1 MEKNTI
7 DHMEELKQ
15 QFAILTDKLES
26 QEINNER
33 LLRTV
38 MKTKMKS
45 INKYYYWLFFLGLP
59 IMILCFQTFYCK
71 GQVSLLFYVSTVLLA
86 VLDTICGMVINK
98 MGNNQWQ
105 EADLLTARQTLV
117 QMKQRRK
124 KGEIISIPLVIIW
137 LSFFVLEVFR
147 SSANAFM
154 LSTFAVIGGLLGLGI
169 GLLAYRKMQ
178 RTNDELIREIDQMKK
193 PFKEILHYEKN
204 FNFCDA
210 FMHRSSERQCPVVM

>member
-1 MEKNTI
+1 MEKNTM

-33 LLRTV
+33 LFRTV

-59 IMILCFQTFYCK
+59 IIILCFQTFYSK

-124 KGEIISIPLVIIW
+124 KVEIISIPLVMIW
-137 LSFFVLEVFR
+137 LSFFVLELF
-147 SSANAFM
+147 SSSTNALM
-154 LSTFAVIGGLLGLGI
+154 LSILVVIGGMVGLGI

-178 RTNDELIREIDQMKK
+178 RTNDELIREIDQLKK
-193 PFKEILHYEKN
+193 DLSDK
-204 FNFCDA
+204 
-210 FMHRSSERQCPVVM
+210 

>member
-1 MEKNTI
+1 MEKNTM

-59 IMILCFQTFYCK
+59 IIILCFQTFYCK

-124 KGEIISIPLVIIW
+124 KEEIISIPLVIIW

-178 RTNDELIREIDQMKK
+178 RTNDELIREIDQLKK
-193 PFKEILHYEKN
+193 DLSDEETI
-204 FNFCDA
+204 
-210 FMHRSSERQCPVVM
+210 

>member
-59 IMILCFQTFYCK
+59 IIILCFQTFYCK

-117 QMKQRRK
+117 QMKKKKK

-178 RTNDELIREIDQMKK
+178 RTNDELIREIDQLKK
-193 PFKEILHYEKN
+193 DLSDK
-204 FNFCDA
+204 
-210 FMHRSSERQCPVVM
+210 

>member
-1 MEKNTI
+1 MEKNTM

-59 IMILCFQTFYCK
+59 IIILCFQTFYCK

-86 VLDTICGMVINK
+86 VLY
-98 MGNNQWQ
+98 GNQ
-105 EADLLTARQTLV
+105 
-117 QMKQRRK
+117 
-124 KGEIISIPLVIIW
+124 
-137 LSFFVLEVFR
+137 
-147 SSANAFM
+147 
-154 LSTFAVIGGLLGLGI
+154 
-169 GLLAYRKMQ
+169 
-178 RTNDELIREIDQMKK
+178 
-193 PFKEILHYEKN
+193 
-204 FNFCDA
+204 
-210 FMHRSSERQCPVVM
+210 

>member
-1 MEKNTI
+1 MEKNTM

-59 IMILCFQTFYCK
+59 IIILCFQTFYCK

-154 LSTFAVIGGLLGLGI
+154 LSTFAVIGGLIGVGI

-178 RTNDELIREIDQMKK
+178 RTNDELIREIDQLKK
-193 PFKEILHYEKN
+193 DLSDEETI
-204 FNFCDA
+204 
-210 FMHRSSERQCPVVM
+210 

>member
-59 IMILCFQTFYCK
+59 IIILCFQTFYCK

-178 RTNDELIREIDQMKK
+178 RTNDELIREIDQLKK
-193 PFKEILHYEKN
+193 DLSDEETI
-204 FNFCDA
+204 
-210 FMHRSSERQCPVVM
+210 

>member
-59 IMILCFQTFYCK
+59 IIILCFQTFYCK

-86 VLDTICGMVINK
+86 VLDTICGMVINM

-178 RTNDELIREIDQMKK
+178 RTNDELIREIDQLKK
-193 PFKEILHYEKN
+193 DLSDEETI
-204 FNFCDA
+204 
-210 FMHRSSERQCPVVM
+210 

>member
-1 MEKNTI
+1 M

-45 INKYYYWLFFLGLP
+45 INKYYYWALFLGLP
-59 IMILCFQTFYCK
+59 VIVFCFQSFYNE
-71 GQVSLLFYVSTVLLA
+71 GRISLLFYVSTLLLA
-86 VLDTICGMVINK
+86 VLDTMGGIIINK
-98 MGNNQWQ
+98 IGNNQWQ

-117 QMKQRRK
+117 QMMQRRK
-124 KGEIISIPLVIIW
+124 KVELVSIPFAIIW
-137 LSFFVLEVFR
+137 LSVFSLEVFR
-147 SSANAFM
+147 SSTDEM
-154 LSTFAVIGGLLGLGI
+154 MIYVVITGLMGGLIGMGI

-178 RTNDELIREIDQMKK
+178 RTNDELIREIDQLKK
-193 PFKEILHYEKN
+193 DLSDK
-204 FNFCDA
+204 
-210 FMHRSSERQCPVVM
+210 

>member
-1 MEKNTI
+1 MEKNTM

-33 LLRTV
+33 LFRTV

-59 IMILCFQTFYCK
+59 IIILCFQTFYSK

-178 RTNDELIREIDQMKK
+178 RTNDELIREIDQLKK
-193 PFKEILHYEKN
+193 DLSDEETI
-204 FNFCDA
+204 
-210 FMHRSSERQCPVVM
+210 

>member
-59 IMILCFQTFYCK
+59 IIILCFQTFYCK

-154 LSTFAVIGGLLGLGI
+154 LSTFVVIGGLLGLGI

-178 RTNDELIREIDQMKK
+178 RTNDELIREIDQLKK
-193 PFKEILHYEKN
+193 DLSDEETI
-204 FNFCDA
+204 
-210 FMHRSSERQCPVVM
+210 

>member
-1 MEKNTI
+1 MEKNTM

-45 INKYYYWLFFLGLP
+45 INKYYYWALFLGLP
-59 IMILCFQTFYCK
+59 VIVFCFQSFYNE
-71 GQVSLLFYVSTVLLA
+71 GRISLLFYVSTLLLA
-86 VLDTICGMVINK
+86 VLDTMGGIIINK
-98 MGNNQWQ
+98 IGNNQWQ

-124 KGEIISIPLVIIW
+124 KVEIISIPLVMIW

-147 SSANAFM
+147 STTDALM
-154 LSTFAVIGGLLGLGI
+154 LSSLAVIGGMVGLGM
-169 GLLAYRKMQ
+169 GLLAYRDMQ
-178 RTNDELIREIDQMKK
+178 RTNDELIREIDQLKK
-193 PFKEILHYEKN
+193 DLSDEETI
-204 FNFCDA
+204 
-210 FMHRSSERQCPVVM
+210 

>member
-1 MEKNTI
+1 MEKNTM

-33 LLRTV
+33 LFRTV

-59 IMILCFQTFYCK
+59 IIILCFQTFYSK

-124 KGEIISIPLVIIW
+124 KGELISIPLVIIW

-178 RTNDELIREIDQMKK
+178 RTNDELIREIDQLKK
-193 PFKEILHYEKN
+193 DLPDK
-204 FNFCDA
+204 
-210 FMHRSSERQCPVVM
+210 

>member
-59 IMILCFQTFYCK
+59 IIILCFQTFYCK

-86 VLDTICGMVINK
+86 VLDTICGMLINK

-178 RTNDELIREIDQMKK
+178 RTNDELIREIDQLKK
-193 PFKEILHYEKN
+193 DLSDEETI
-204 FNFCDA
+204 
-210 FMHRSSERQCPVVM
+210 

>member
-1 MEKNTI
+1 MEKNTM

-59 IMILCFQTFYCK
+59 IIILCFQTFYSK

-124 KGEIISIPLVIIW
+124 KVEIISIPLVMIW

-178 RTNDELIREIDQMKK
+178 RTNDELIQEIDQLKK
-193 PFKEILHYEKN
+193 DLSDEETI
-204 FNFCDA
+204 
-210 FMHRSSERQCPVVM
+210 

>member
-1 MEKNTI
+1 MEKNTM

-45 INKYYYWLFFLGLP
+45 INKYYYWALFLGLP
-59 IMILCFQTFYCK
+59 VIVFCFQSFYNE
-71 GQVSLLFYVSTVLLA
+71 GRISLLFYVSTLLLA
-86 VLDTICGMVINK
+86 VLDTMGGIIINK
-98 MGNNQWQ
+98 IGNNQWQ

-124 KGEIISIPLVIIW
+124 KVEIISIPLVMIW

-147 SSANAFM
+147 STTDALM
-154 LSTFAVIGGLLGLGI
+154 LSSLAVIGGMVGLGM
-169 GLLAYRKMQ
+169 GLLAYRDMQ
-178 RTNDELIREIDQMKK
+178 RTNDELIREIDQLKK
-193 PFKEILHYEKN
+193 DLSDK
-204 FNFCDA
+204 
-210 FMHRSSERQCPVVM
+210 

>member
-15 QFAILTDKLES
+15 QFAILTDKLEA

-33 LLRTV
+33 LFRTV

-45 INKYYYWLFFLGLP
+45 INKYYYWVLFLGLP
-59 IMILCFQTFYCK
+59 VIILSFQSLYNE
-71 GQVSLLFYVSTVLLA
+71 GRVSLLFYVSTVLIA
-86 VLDTICGMVINK
+86 ALDIIASMIINK
-98 MGNNQWQ
+98 TGNNQWQ

-124 KGEIISIPLVIIW
+124 KVEIISIPLVMIW
-137 LSFFVLEVFR
+137 LSFLALELFR
-147 SSANAFM
+147 NSTNALM
-154 LSTFAVIGGLLGLGI
+154 LSSLAVIGGVIGMGI

-178 RTNDELIREIDQMKK
+178 RTNDELIQEIDQLKK
-193 PFKEILHYEKN
+193 DLSDK
-204 FNFCDA
+204 
-210 FMHRSSERQCPVVM
+210 

>member
-1 MEKNTI
+1 MEKNTM

-15 QFAILTDKLES
+15 QLAILTDKLES

-33 LLRTV
+33 LFRTV

-59 IMILCFQTFYCK
+59 IIILCFQTFYSK

-178 RTNDELIREIDQMKK
+178 RTNDELIREIDQLKK
-193 PFKEILHYEKN
+193 DLSDEETI
-204 FNFCDA
+204 
-210 FMHRSSERQCPVVM
+210 

>member
-1 MEKNTI
+1 MEKNTMN
-7 DHMEELKQ
+7 HMEELKQ

-59 IMILCFQTFYCK
+59 IIILCFQTFYCK

-178 RTNDELIREIDQMKK
+178 RTNDELIREIDQLKK
-193 PFKEILHYEKN
+193 DLSDEETI
-204 FNFCDA
+204 
-210 FMHRSSERQCPVVM
+210 

>member
-45 INKYYYWLFFLGLP
+45 INKYYYWLFFLGLA
-59 IMILCFQTFYCK
+59 IIILCFQTFYCK

-178 RTNDELIREIDQMKK
+178 RTNDELIREIDQLKK
-193 PFKEILHYEKN
+193 DLSDEETI
-204 FNFCDA
+204 
-210 FMHRSSERQCPVVM
+210 

>member
-59 IMILCFQTFYCK
+59 IIILCFQTFYCK

-154 LSTFAVIGGLLGLGI
+154 LSTFAVIGGLLGLGV

-178 RTNDELIREIDQMKK
+178 RTNDELIREIDQLKK
-193 PFKEILHYEKN
+193 DLSDEETI
-204 FNFCDA
+204 
-210 FMHRSSERQCPVVM
+210 

>member
-1 MEKNTI
+1 MEKNTM

-15 QFAILTDKLES
+15 QFAILTGKLES

-59 IMILCFQTFYCK
+59 IIILCFQTFYCK

-178 RTNDELIREIDQMKK
+178 RTNDELIREIDQLKK
-193 PFKEILHYEKN
+193 DLSDEETI
-204 FNFCDA
+204 
-210 FMHRSSERQCPVVM
+210 

>member
-1 MEKNTI
+1 MEKNTM

-45 INKYYYWLFFLGLP
+45 INKYYYWALFLGLP
-59 IMILCFQTFYCK
+59 VIVFCFQSLYNE
-71 GQVSLLFYVSTVLLA
+71 GQVSLPFYVSTVLIA
-86 VLDTICGMVINK
+86 ALDIIVEMIINK
-98 MGNNQWQ
+98 TGNNQWQ
-105 EADLLTARQTLV
+105 DADLLTARQTLV

-124 KGEIISIPLVIIW
+124 KVEIISIPLVMIW

-147 SSANAFM
+147 STTDALM
-154 LSTFAVIGGLLGLGI
+154 LSTLVVIGGMAGLGI

-178 RTNDELIREIDQMKK
+178 RTNDELIREIDQLKK
-193 PFKEILHYEKN
+193 DLSDK
-204 FNFCDA
+204 
-210 FMHRSSERQCPVVM
+210 

>member
-1 MEKNTI
+1 MEKNTM

-15 QFAILTDKLES
+15 QFAILTDKLKS

-33 LLRTV
+33 LFRTV

-59 IMILCFQTFYCK
+59 IIILCFQTFYSK

-178 RTNDELIREIDQMKK
+178 RTNDELIQEIDQLKK
-193 PFKEILHYEKN
+193 DLSDK
-204 FNFCDA
+204 
-210 FMHRSSERQCPVVM
+210 

>member
-59 IMILCFQTFYCK
+59 IIILCFQTFYSK

-178 RTNDELIREIDQMKK
+178 RTNDELIREIDQLKK
-193 PFKEILHYEKN
+193 DLPDK
-204 FNFCDA
+204 
-210 FMHRSSERQCPVVM
+210 

>member
-1 MEKNTI
+1 MEKNTM

-33 LLRTV
+33 LFRTV

-59 IMILCFQTFYCK
+59 IIILCFQTFYSK

-178 RTNDELIREIDQMKK
+178 RTNDELIQEIDQLKK
-193 PFKEILHYEKN
+193 DLSDEETI
-204 FNFCDA
+204 
-210 FMHRSSERQCPVVM
+210 

>member
-1 MEKNTI
+1 
-7 DHMEELKQ
+7 MEELKQ

-59 IMILCFQTFYCK
+59 IIILCFQTFYCK

-178 RTNDELIREIDQMKK
+178 RTNDELIREIDQLKK
-193 PFKEILHYEKN
+193 DLSDEETI
-204 FNFCDA
+204 
-210 FMHRSSERQCPVVM
+210 

>member
-1 MEKNTI
+1 MEKNTM

-15 QFAILTDKLES
+15 QFAILTGKLES

-59 IMILCFQTFYCK
+59 IIILCFQTFYSK

-178 RTNDELIREIDQMKK
+178 RTNDELIREIDQLKK
-193 PFKEILHYEKN
+193 DLSDEETI
-204 FNFCDA
+204 
-210 FMHRSSERQCPVVM
+210 

>member
-1 MEKNTI
+1 MEKNTM

-45 INKYYYWLFFLGLP
+45 INKYYYWALFLGLP
-59 IMILCFQTFYCK
+59 VIVFCFQSFYNK
-71 GQVSLLFYVSTVLLA
+71 GQVSLLFYVSTVLIAA
-86 VLDTICGMVINK
+86 VDIIVEMVINK
-98 MGNNQWQ
+98 TGNNQWQ

-124 KGEIISIPLVIIW
+124 KVEIISIPLVMIW
-137 LSFFVLEVFR
+137 LSFFVLEVSR
-147 SSANAFM
+147 STTDALM
-154 LSTFAVIGGLLGLGI
+154 LSTLAVIGGMVGLGI

-178 RTNDELIREIDQMKK
+178 RTNDELIREIDQLKK
-193 PFKEILHYEKN
+193 ALSDK
-204 FNFCDA
+204 
-210 FMHRSSERQCPVVM
+210 

>member
-1 MEKNTI
+1 MEKNTM

-45 INKYYYWLFFLGLP
+45 INKYYYWALFLGLP
-59 IMILCFQTFYCK
+59 VIVFCFQSFYNE
-71 GQVSLLFYVSTVLLA
+71 GRISLLFYVSTLLLA
-86 VLDTICGMVINK
+86 VLDTMGGIIINK
-98 MGNNQWQ
+98 IGNNQWQ

-124 KGEIISIPLVIIW
+124 KVEIISIPLVMIW

-147 SSANAFM
+147 STTDALM
-154 LSTFAVIGGLLGLGI
+154 LSSLAVIGGMVGLGM
-169 GLLAYRKMQ
+169 GLLAYRDMQ
-178 RTNDELIREIDQMKK
+178 RTNDELIQEIDQLKK
-193 PFKEILHYEKN
+193 DLSDK
-204 FNFCDA
+204 
-210 FMHRSSERQCPVVM
+210 

>member
-1 MEKNTI
+1 MEKNTM

-45 INKYYYWLFFLGLP
+45 INKYYYWALFLGLP
-59 IMILCFQTFYCK
+59 VIVFCFQSFYNK
-71 GQVSLLFYVSTVLLA
+71 GQVSLLFYVSTVLIAA
-86 VLDTICGMVINK
+86 VDIIVEMVINK
-98 MGNNQWQ
+98 TGNNQWQ
-105 EADLLTARQTLV
+105 DADLLTARQALV

-124 KGEIISIPLVIIW
+124 KVEIISIPLVMIW
-137 LSFFVLEVFR
+137 LSFFVLEVSR
-147 SSANAFM
+147 STTDALM
-154 LSTFAVIGGLLGLGI
+154 LSTLAVIGGMVGLGI

-178 RTNDELIREIDQMKK
+178 RTNDELIREIDQLKK
-193 PFKEILHYEKN
+193 ALSDK
-204 FNFCDA
+204 
-210 FMHRSSERQCPVVM
+210 

>member
-1 MEKNTI
+1 MEKNTM

-15 QFAILTDKLES
+15 QFAILTDKLKS

-33 LLRTV
+33 LFRTV

-59 IMILCFQTFYCK
+59 IIILCFQTFYSK

-178 RTNDELIREIDQMKK
+178 RTNDELIQEIDQLKK
-193 PFKEILHYEKN
+193 DLSDEETI
-204 FNFCDA
+204 
-210 FMHRSSERQCPVVM
+210 

>member
-59 IMILCFQTFYCK
+59 IIILCFQTFYCK

-178 RTNDELIREIDQMKK
+178 RSNDELIREIDQLKK
-193 PFKEILHYEKN
+193 DLSDEETI
-204 FNFCDA
+204 
-210 FMHRSSERQCPVVM
+210 